1 MLIAGS
7 VLLLRGIRVDESLAD
22 RPAASFMRQLRD
34 GLRFV
39 FRTRMLWMLALFV
52 GCWQLLHHM
61 ASVVQILV
69 ATRELGMTAQAIGM
83 CYVGM
88 GVGTIL
94 ASVYGKRVSE
104 RVGPGPT
111 IVAGFAV
118 SAVGWLALAVAPAS
132 VFGVVLFGFMLTCFS
147 GGATLI
153 FVNFLS
159 LRQAVTPEP
168 LLGRMTSTMRWLIL
182 IGAGP
187 GALIGGYVGEHIGL
201 RASLAMAGLSAVVL
215 TIFAWRS
222 TVMMGT
228 RSLPKPASLPIQG

>member
-1 MLIAGS
+1 
-7 VLLLRGIRVDESLAD
+7 
-22 RPAASFMRQLRD
+22 
-34 GLRFV
+34 
-39 FRTRMLWMLALFV
+39 
-52 GCWQLLHHM
+52 
-61 ASVVQILV
+61 
-69 ATRELGMTAQAIGM
+69 
-83 CYVGM
+83 
-88 GVGTIL
+88 
-94 ASVYGKRVSE
+94 
-104 RVGPGPT
+104 
-111 IVAGFAV
+111 VAGFAV

-201 RASLAMAGLSAVVL
+201 RASLAMAGLSADTQSAQAGL
-215 TIFAWRS
+215 ATNSGLIACFRYSKNSSAPIRLKYRRYRQSRCGRFCGPAPRGCGRTWQQS
-222 TVMMGT
+222 P
-228 RSLPKPASLPIQG
+228 SPPASSA